1 MIASVRGMLAAKGN
15 DHVIVE
21 VGGIGLKVFAPAS
34 LLSKL
39 GNIGQEV
46 ALSTHLVVR
55 ENDLA
60 LYGFA
65 SPEELRLFELLL
77 RVSGVGPRTALNIM
91 SFVSP
96 ETLKEAISRG
106 DAAALGRI
114 PGIGKKT
121 AERLVLDLR
130 GKFGAEFSQSAT
142 GFAGLTAAEAEVI
155 AALTSLGYSV
165 MEAQRAVR
173 ALPNEKLELE
183 EQIRLALQYLGSS

>member
-1 MIASVRGMLAAKGN
+1 MISSLRGMLAAKGN

-21 VGGIGLKVFAPAS
+21 VGGVGIKVFAPAS
-34 LLSKL
+34 LLGRL
-39 GNIGQEV
+39 ANIGQEIS
-46 ALSTHLVVR
+46 LSTHLVVR
-55 ENDLA
+55 ENDLS

-65 SPEELRLFELLL
+65 SPEELKLFELLL

-91 SFVSP
+91 SFVAP

-114 PGIGKKT
+114 PGVGKKT
-121 AERLVLDLR
+121 AERVVVDLR
-130 GKFGAEFSQSAT
+130 GKFGDFLQSGAA
-142 GFAGLTAAEAEVI
+142 FAGLTAAEAEVI

-173 ALPNEKLELE
+173 ALPNEKLDLE